1 MRCAWR
7 SILVCVLAS
16 AVTLAFVSSSSAQH
30 KPPRADDPILS
41 PDKYAAMLSDESFAA
56 RQSATAAL
64 LNIDTL
70 TAEQVVKLIPDA
82 KTPEARQRLHRVA
95 RHHLVRKYIEEH
107 YREPAGTSGCLGVS
121 MVSLSPSQERQGPGE
136 RPSVG
141 VGQVFPGFPAAGRL
155 EYGDRIIA
163 VDGKALPS
171 GTPEAVRA
179 AFVTMVTS
187 NQPGATVQLTV
198 VRDGK
203 EREVRVKLAS
213 MQALRDIYA
222 NGTPMITVPELAD
235 SYRLL
240 DRRLADAA
248 GAPAP
253 PLKVDLTALPPPGS
267 EARKSAVVP
276 PQPVEPK
283 GQHPDDDGADE

>member
-1 MRCAWR
+1 M
-7 SILVCVLAS
+7 CVVALTLAS
-16 AVTLAFVSSSSAQH
+16 SAVAQP
-30 KPPRADDPILS
+30 KPPRAGDPVLS
-41 PDKYAAMLSDESFAA
+41 PDKYAAMLSDETFAA

-70 TAEQVVKLIPDA
+70 TAEQVIKLIPDA
-82 KTPEARQRLHRVA
+82 KTPEAKQRLHRVA
-95 RHHLVRKYIEEH
+95 RHHLVRKFIEER

-121 MVSLSPSQERQGPGE
+121 MVSLGPSQDRQGPGD

-141 VGQVFPGFPAAGRL
+141 IGHVFPGFPAAGKL
-155 EYGDRIIA
+155 EYGDRIVA
-163 VDGKALPS
+163 VDGKSLPS

-187 NQPGATVQLTV
+187 NQPGASVQLTI

-213 MQALRDIYA
+213 MTALRDIYA
-222 NGTPMITVPELAD
+222 NGTSMITIPELAET
-235 SYRLL
+235 YRLL

-248 GAPAP
+248 GAPTP
-253 PLKVDLTALPPPGS
+253 PLKVDLTALPPPGA

-276 PQPVEPK
+276 PQPVELK
-283 GQHPDDDGADE
+283 AQHPDDDGGDE

>member
-1 MRCAWR
+1 M
-7 SILVCVLAS
+7 CVAVLALAS
-16 AVTLAFVSSSSAQH
+16 AAVAQP
-30 KPPRADDPILS
+30 KPPRAGDPVLS

-64 LNIDTL
+64 MNIDTL
-70 TAEQVVKLIPDA
+70 TAEQVVKLVADA

-95 RHHLVRKYIEEH
+95 RHHLVRKFIEEH
-107 YREPAGTSGCLGVS
+107 YREPAGPNGCLGVS
-121 MVSLSPSQERQGPGE
+121 MVSLSPSQDRSEPGE

-141 VGQVFPGFPAAGRL
+141 VGQVFPGFPAAGKL
-155 EYGDRIIA
+155 EQGDRITA

-187 NQPGATVQLTV
+187 NQPGAVVPLTV

-213 MQALRDIYA
+213 MMALRDIYA
-222 NGTPMITVPELAD
+222 NGTPMITIPELAET
-235 SYRLL
+235 YRLL

-248 GAPAP
+248 GAPTPA
-253 PLKVDLTALPPPGS
+253 LKVDLSALPSPGA

-276 PQPVEPK
+276 AQPPEQK
-283 GQHPDDDGADE
+283 GQHPDDDGGDE